1 MCAFP
6 EPAESLQQGSR
17 NTRQRCGQCGRDR
30 AVEAEISAA
39 TASIAGVAGHLEVQK
54 AAFLLAFSPWHGV
67 C

>member
-17 NTRQRCGQCGRDR
+17 NTRQRCEQCGRYR

-39 TASIAGVAGHLEVQK
+39 TASIAGVARLFGMQK
-54 AAFLLAFSPWHGV
+54 AAFLLGF
-67 C
+67 

>member
-30 AVEAEISAA
+30 AAGAGISAA
-39 TASIAGVAGHLEVQK
+39 TASIAGVAGLFEARK
-54 AAFLLAFSPWHGV
+54 AAFLLGF
-67 C
+67 